1 MSAEPRNADK
11 MNTLAIAV
19 IGVCSAAL
27 VYVSIVLLQAFYSND
42 IADVS
47 TMADY
52 GGQDRHYQTVRAE
65 QMNNISSYVNVM
77 ATESAPAKHQLP
89 IDRAIE
95 LVAADAK
102 KDASTLVPA
111 IGRAAKPTV
120 MPIFGRP
127 KPLPAPAPP
136 TPVVPAAPV
145 DTVAPAPA
153 VPTPAARNDR

>member
-1 MSAEPRNADK
+1 MSGDPRNADK
-11 MNTLAIAV
+11 LNTLAIAV

-27 VYVSIVLLQAFYSND
+27 VYVSIVLLQAYYMND
-42 IADVS
+42 TADVT

-65 QMNNISSYVNVM
+65 QMNNISTYVNTM
-77 ATESAPAKHQLP
+77 GTPDRPEAKHQLP

-102 KDASTLVPA
+102 KDATNLVPA
-111 IGRAAKPTV
+111 VGRASKATV

-127 KPLPAPAPP
+127 KPL
-136 TPVVPAAPV
+136 
-145 DTVAPAPA
+145 A
-153 VPTPAARNDR
+153 VPTPAPTPTPVPAAPAPTTPAGNGR